1 MSPTLDLRA
10 LKDVP
15 VSAPRRKLRFNI
27 RILPKSLLEPRIAIV
42 LLLILGVGAVLRIW
56 TTRTYT
62 KEGQDEHLYGIYV
75 NTIDTTGGITHYRKL
90 IAMNRQVQEGYSQ
103 AFVPATRI
111 GFIWPAYAC
120 FKVFHVTPI
129 QSLRIVSCASSIL
142 LLLLAARIGWH
153 AGGKIGML
161 GLTAL
166 MSTAPLHVYLA
177 QRSLIDGYF
186 AFWAVIVLWL
196 LWRNLRIKR
205 HWGWLSAYGIS
216 LTILVLTKESAAFV
230 FLALLGVLAMGR
242 LLRLGEVGL
251 ELVATTLLAPA
262 LAVGILCLLMG
273 GPHEFISFFQL
284 FAARNEVSDYSIA
297 TQDGP
302 WFRYLIDFILISPLV
317 AVLAIGAIF
326 QLRVTDRLNMVM
338 ALFLG
343 FSFVVMAWVEYGMS
357 LRYAAYW
364 DVPLRW
370 LALTQILL
378 FAQRLRK
385 LNPAMVAVSVLLLV
399 CASDL
404 WQYNVYFVKAKLYD
418 PITTN
423 LVYAAGLTKKLPK
436 SLLNSGNLP

>member
-1 MSPTLDLRA
+1 
-10 LKDVP
+10 
-15 VSAPRRKLRFNI
+15 
-27 RILPKSLLEPRIAIV
+27 
-42 LLLILGVGAVLRIW
+42 
-56 TTRTYT
+56 
-62 KEGQDEHLYGIYV
+62 
-75 NTIDTTGGITHYRKL
+75 
-90 IAMNRQVQEGYSQ
+90 
-103 AFVPATRI
+103 
-111 GFIWPAYAC
+111 
-120 FKVFHVTPI
+120 
-129 QSLRIVSCASSIL
+129 
-142 LLLLAARIGWH
+142 
-153 AGGKIGML
+153 ML

-196 LWRNLRIKR
+196 LWRNLRGKR
-205 HWGWLSAYGIS
+205 HWGRLAAYGIS
-216 LTILVLTKESAAFV
+216 LTMLVLTKESAAFV
-230 FLALLGVLAMGR
+230 FLALLGVLAVSR
-242 LLRLGEVGL
+242 LLRLGEVSL
-251 ELVATTLLAPA
+251 ELVAATLLGPA
-262 LAVGILCLLMG
+262 LAIGILCLLMG

-284 FAARNEVSDYSIA
+284 FAARNEASDYSIA

-343 FSFVVMAWVEYGMS
+343 FSFAVMACVEYGMS

-364 DVPLRW
+364 DIPLRW

-378 FAQRLRK
+378 FAERFRK
-385 LNPAMVAVSVLLLV
+385 LNSAIIATSLLLLV

-404 WQYNVYFVKAKLYD
+404 WQYDVYFVKAKLYD

-423 LVYAAGLTKKLPK
+423 LVYAAGLTKKMPK